1 MQLLKCY
8 YCDVSQTTL
17 NPKGKFGTAPVF
29 LTAISTIL
37 GAIMFLRFGYSVGS
51 VGIMGTI
58 AIVIIGHLVTIPT
71 ALSLAEI
78 ATNQKVEGGGEYFII
93 SRSFG
98 LTIGAAIGIALFLSQ
113 AISVAFYIIA
123 FTEAFEPVIHFVK
136 ENYGFTLTK
145 RVIGIVS
152 ILLLAWL
159 MMSRGAKSGM
169 ALLYGVVI
177 ILGISLVM
185 FFAGS
190 TDYSGEV
197 SYSILKNQD
206 FFMVFAII
214 FPAFTGMTAGVGL
227 SGDLKNPKKSIPIG
241 TLAATVIGMIIYVF
255 IAFKLGHSASPE
267 VLMDIENHQLIMADI
282 AIWWPIIPI
291 GLAAATISSA
301 LGSVMVAPRTLN
313 AIATDK
319 VVPIPKLNY
328 WLSRLKRKNNEP
340 VNATL
345 ITCGIAFVFVLIG
358 DVNVVAEI
366 ISMFFMVTYGS
377 ICLISLLEHFAAN
390 PGYRPSFKSK
400 WYISALGAAMCL
412 WLMFKINSF
421 YAIVSIVIMT
431 LIYLTLSRYSKKG
444 DMASMFRGV
453 VFQMSRNLQIFL
465 QKRKSSLEDEAWR
478 PSIISISRDSFDRF
492 AAFDLVR
499 WISHKI
505 GFGMYIHHIDGYLS
519 KETSELAEESQKRLI
534 KMQQISDSSVF
545 VDTII
550 NPDYQ
555 NSVSQVLQ
563 LPGISGQD
571 NNMIL
576 FEFNKHNVD
585 PCQDIV
591 DNLGLAYAVNYD
603 IGVLASSDK
612 DFGYNSEIHIWIT
625 SSDYQNANLMIYLAY
640 IILGHPDWS
649 KAGQIKLFAVYPEEE
664 IEEQRDKLLGMIKS
678 GRLPI
683 SANNI
688 ELIPLSK
695 ERTNKEVINE
705 RSRDADL
712 TIVGFRYELLKHNG
726 KEIFLGYNRIGN
738 VLFVNT
744 NKEKPIV

>member
-1 MQLLKCY
+1 M
-8 YCDVSQTTL
+8 SQTAL
-17 NPKGKFGTAPVF
+17 NPKGRFGTAPVF

-51 VGIMGTI
+51 VGIWGTI
-58 AIVIIGHLVTIPT
+58 AIVLIGHLVTIPT

-123 FTEAFEPVIHFVK
+123 FSEAFEPVIHFL
-136 ENYGFTLTK
+136 EHQYDFHLTK

-152 ILLLAWL
+152 VLLLAWL
-159 MMSRGAKSGM
+159 MLTRGAGSGM
-169 ALLYGVVI
+169 RLLYGVVVI
-177 ILGISLVM
+177 RCISLIM

-197 SYSILKNQD
+197 SFGKPEGSTAD

-241 TLAATVIGMIIYVF
+241 TLSATVIGMVIYVI
-255 IAFKLGHSASPE
+255 IAIKLGYSAPSE
-267 VLMDIENHQLIMADI
+267 VLRDTENHQLIMADI
-282 AIWWPIIPI
+282 AVWWPIIPL

-313 AIATDK
+313 AIALDRII
-319 VVPIPKLNY
+319 PIPRLNH
-328 WLSRLKRKNNEP
+328 WLSYSKKNNEP
-340 VNATL
+340 VNASL
-345 ITCGIAFVFVLIG
+345 ITCAIAFIFVIIG
-358 DVNVVAEI
+358 DIDVVAEI

-377 ICLISLLEHFAAN
+377 ICLISLLEHFASN

-400 WYISALGAAMCL
+400 WYISALGAAMCI
-412 WLMFKINSF
+412 WLMFKINSG
-421 YAIVSIVIMT
+421 YAILSIIIMT
-431 LIYLTLSRYSKKG
+431 GIYLTLSRFQKQG

-453 VFQMSRNLQIFL
+453 MFQISRNLQIFL
-465 QKRKSSLEDEAWR
+465 QKRKSSTEDEVWR
-478 PSIISISRDSFDRF
+478 PAVIAVSKDSFDRF

-499 WISHKI
+499 WLSHKI
-505 GFGMYIHHIDGYLS
+505 GFGMYIHHIEGYLS
-519 KETSELAEESQKRLI
+519 KETQDQARESLDRLLKI
-534 KMQQISDSSVF
+534 QQISHSSVY
-545 VDTII
+545 VDTMI
-550 NPDYQ
+550 NPEYH
-555 NSVSQVLQ
+555 SSISQVLQ
-563 LPGISGQD
+563 LPGVSGQD

-576 FEFNKHNVD
+576 FEFNKHT
-585 PCQDIV
+585 PMHCQEIV
-591 DNLGLAYAVNYD
+591 DNLGMVRAVNYD
-603 IGVLASSDK
+603 LCILSSSDK
-612 DFGYNSEIHIWIT
+612 DFGYNAEIHLWIT
-625 SSDYQNANLMIYLAY
+625 SSDYANANLMIYLAY
-640 IILGHPDWS
+640 IILGHPEWN
-649 KAGQIKLFAVYPEEE
+649 KGGEIKLFAVYPEEE
-664 IEEQRDKLLGMIKS
+664 IEMQRNKLLDMIKS

-688 ELIPLSK
+688 ELIPLS
-695 ERTNKEVINE
+695 EDRTNKEVINS

-712 TIVGFRYELLKHNG
+712 TIVGFRYELVKHSG
-726 KEIFLGYNRIGN
+726 IDQFMGYDQIGN
-738 VLFVNT
+738 VLFVNAI
-744 NKEKPIV
+744 KEKSIN

>member
-1 MQLLKCY
+1 M
-8 YCDVSQTTL
+8 SETFL

-37 GAIMFLRFGYSVGS
+37 GAIMFLRFGYSVGA

-58 AIVIIGHLVTIPT
+58 GIVLIGHLVTIPT

-123 FTEAFEPVIHFVK
+123 FTEAFDPVIAFIQN
-136 ENYGFTLTK
+136 NYGFTLTK
-145 RVIGIVS
+145 RVIGIISV
-152 ILLLAWL
+152 LLLAWL
-159 MMSRGAKSGM
+159 MSTRGASSGM
-169 ALLYGVVI
+169 TLLYVVVA
-177 ILGISLVM
+177 ILGVSLVM

-190 TDYSGEV
+190 TDYNGPV
-197 SYSILKNQD
+197 SLSIQSNED
-206 FFMVFAII
+206 FFKVFAII

-241 TLAATVIGMIIYVF
+241 TLAATVIGMIIYIF
-255 IAFKLGHSASPE
+255 IAFKLGYAAPPE
-267 VLMDIENHQLIMADI
+267 VLMDIENHQLIMADV

-313 AIATDK
+313 AIALDK
-319 VVPIPKLNY
+319 IVPIPRLNY
-328 WLSRLKRKNNEP
+328 WLSRLKKKNAEP
-340 VNATL
+340 VNASL

-400 WYISALGAAMCL
+400 WYISALGAFMCI

-431 LIYLTLSRYSKKG
+431 LIYFTLSRYQKKG

-453 VFQMSRNLQIFL
+453 IFQVSRNLQVFL
-465 QKRKSSLEDEAWR
+465 QKRKSLTNDDAWR
-478 PSIISISRDSFDRF
+478 PSVISISRDSFERF
-492 AAFDLVR
+492 ASFDLVR

-519 KETSELAEESQKRLI
+519 SETSELAAESHQRLI
-534 KMQQISDSSVF
+534 KLQQISKSSVF

-550 NPDYQ
+550 NPDYS
-555 NSVSQVLQ
+555 NSISQVLQ

-576 FEFNKHNVD
+576 FEFNKHNIE
-585 PCQDIV
+585 PCQEII
-591 DNLGLAYAVNYD
+591 DNLSLARAVNYD
-603 IGVLASSDK
+603 ICILASSDK
-612 DFGYNSEIHIWIT
+612 DFGYNAEIHLWIT

-640 IILGHPDWS
+640 IIIGHPDW
-649 KAGQIKLFAVYPEEE
+649 KKGGEIKLFAVYPEEE
-664 IEEQRDKLLGMIKS
+664 INEQREKLQDMIKS

-688 ELIPLSK
+688 ELIPLSENK
-695 ERTNKEVINE
+695 TNKEVINE
-705 RSRDADL
+705 KSRDADL
-712 TIVGFRYELLKHNG
+712 TIVGFRYELVKHSG
-726 KEIFLGYNRIGN
+726 KELFMGYDKIGN
-738 VLFVNT
+738 VLFVNAL
-744 NKEKPIV
+744 KEKSIV